1 MYNKRGQVTLFVILA
16 ILLVGIVIAL
26 TFLIPRLR
34 EVTTTQAQNPEEF
47 IRNCIEDK
55 IKNTVETLC
64 LQGGELAP
72 TLYYAYEGNNITYLC
87 YNTESYAPCV
97 MQQVFLKEK
106 IKKEILD
113 EIKPDV
119 DACFN
124 NLTTSYRS
132 KGYEVKLE
140 TTPGGLSVDIS
151 PQTLIFDFGRKL
163 TLTRNGESQV
173 NQRFRMG
180 LDNNLYELIGLSESI
195 LQWEARY
202 GDSEL
207 DVYRIYYRDYSFNKL
222 KQEDGTT
229 IYILTNKKTKDK
241 FQFASRSIALP
252 PGY

>member
-1 MYNKRGQVTLFVILA
+1 MYNKRGQVTLFIIIA
-16 ILLVGIVIAL
+16 IILVGLVIAL
-26 TFLIPRLR
+26 VFLVPRLR

-55 IKNTVETLC
+55 VEDTVELVS
-64 LQGGELAP
+64 LQGGELNP
-72 TLYYAYEGNNITYLC
+72 TLYYTYEGNNINYLC
-87 YNTESYAPCV
+87 YNTENYAPCV

-106 IKKEILD
+106 IRKEILE

-124 NLTTSYRS
+124 NLTTSYKSR
-132 KGYEVKLE
+132 GYDVKLE
-140 TTPGGLSVDIS
+140 NTAGGLSVDIS
-151 PQTLIFDFGRKL
+151 PETLIFDFGRKL
-163 TLTRNGESQV
+163 TLTRYGESQV

-195 LQWEARY
+195 LQWEAKY

-207 DVYRIYYRDYSFNKL
+207 DIYRIYYRDYSFNKF

-229 IYILTNKKTKDK
+229 IYVLMSKKTKDK
-241 FQFASRSIALP
+241 FQFASKSVALP